1 MKNKENKYSG
11 FQKKIL
17 LRFCLNIVASVLIV
31 VILYILFWKQR
42 AGDGIV
48 WFLDNVMKLP
58 HEKSFLMYH
67 YIFRNN
73 KEILFFLA
81 ILFWFTIL
89 FWHSFRWMTKYFNE
103 INTGIEELL
112 LSKKSPIVLSSGLQ
126 LFEQKLNAVRKE
138 LEQKEREAALANQHK
153 DELVMYLA
161 HDIRT
166 PLTSVIGYLN
176 LLEENPEMPAAERAK
191 NMQIALEKAYRL
203 EDMVDE
209 FFDITR
215 YNSGQI
221 KIVKEPVD
229 LYYMLVQLSD
239 EMSPI
244 LNQHGNS
251 ISLQFNE
258 NIIVYADPDKLVRVF
273 ANILKNAAAYSYP
286 DTPIVVSVS
295 ETDSQWEI
303 HFRNEGNS
311 IPSEQLEMLFDKFY
325 RLDQSRNSDS
335 GGTGLGLA
343 IAKDI
348 ILLHGGNISASS
360 SDGVIV
366 FTVQLPKENAS

>member
-1 MKNKENKYSG
+1 MKNKANKYSG

-17 LRFCLNIVASVLIV
+17 LRFCMNIVVSVLAV
-31 VILYILFWKQR
+31 VVFYVFLWKQR
-42 AGDGIV
+42 VGNWIV
-48 WFLDNVMKLP
+48 WFLENIVKMP
-58 HEKSFLMYH
+58 HEDAFLIYH
-67 YIFRNN
+67 HAFREN
-73 KEILFFLA
+73 KEILFLITIIFLFL
-81 ILFWFTIL
+81 ILL
-89 FWHSFRWMTKYFNE
+89 LYSFRWMTKYFNE
-103 INTGIEELL
+103 INTGIEALL
-112 LSKKSPIVLSSGLQ
+112 LPEKHTIALSPELQ
-126 LFEQKLNAVRKE
+126 PFEQKLNAVRQA
-138 LEQKEREAALANQHK
+138 LEQKEKEAALANQHK

-176 LLEENPEMPAAERAK
+176 LLEENPDMPITERAK
-191 NMQIALEKAYRL
+191 NMRIALEKAYRL
-203 EDMVDE
+203 EEMLNE

-215 YNSGQI
+215 YNSRQI

-244 LNQHGNS
+244 LSQHGNY

-258 NIIVYADPDKLVRVF
+258 NIIVQADPDKLARVF
-273 ANILKNAAAYSYP
+273 GNILKNAAAYSYP
-286 DTPIVVSVS
+286 DTPVTISVT
-295 ETDSQWEI
+295 ETDKQWKI
-303 HFRNEGNS
+303 HFRNEGNT
-311 IPSEQLEMLFDKFY
+311 IPPEQLEMIFDKFY
-325 RLDQSRNSDS
+325 RLDKSRNSDS

-360 SDGVIV
+360 AENEII
-366 FTVQLPKENAS
+366 FTVQLPKGI